1 MLTTASHYQLTT
13 AHCQLSTTMLTR
25 TVTPQLCQIDFF
37 RHVNHL
43 AIPTWFE
50 LAREPLYRI
59 FSPELKFDDLTMIMA
74 HLDLDFLRQMYL
86 GHDVEIRTVVSK
98 IGNSSFTVEQEAWQL
113 GQCCARGHV
122 VLVHFDFQT
131 QKSVLLPD
139 DIRSRLE
146 KFK

>member
-1 MLTTASHYQLTT
+1 MLI
-13 AHCQLSTTMLTR
+13 R

-50 LAREPLYRI
+50 LAREPLYR
-59 FSPELKFDDLTMIMA
+59 FFAPDMNFDDLSIIMA
-74 HLDLDFLRQMYL
+74 HLDVDMLRQMFL

-113 GQCCARGHV
+113 DQCCARGHV
-122 VLVHFDFQT
+122 VLVHFDFKA
-131 QKSVLLPD
+131 QKPVSLPD
-139 DIRSRLE
+139 NIRSRLAE
-146 KFK
+146 YLSETQPT